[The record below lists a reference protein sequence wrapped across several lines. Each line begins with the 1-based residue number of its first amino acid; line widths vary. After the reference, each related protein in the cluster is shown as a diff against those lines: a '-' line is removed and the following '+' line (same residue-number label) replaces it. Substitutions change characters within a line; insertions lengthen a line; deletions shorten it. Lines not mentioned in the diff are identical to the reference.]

1 MLAQSSPGGRL
12 KATERQRRAYRFWA
26 PLYDEIYG
34 GILRPAH
41 RAIVELVS
49 EDEGHVLEVGVGT
62 GLLLPQYPAHL
73 QVTGLD
79 ISEHMLARAHRKVQ
93 DHRLEHVALQM
104 GDAQKLGFPSA
115 SFDVVVLPFV
125 ITLLPDPETALDEC
139 ARVLNPKGSIIIASK
154 ISNGSGVQGAI
165 ERAIAPAVERIGW
178 SATFRSQ
185 RLSRWVEGQ
194 GEFEVSEWRPVS
206 PLGLFKVIKLTRR
219 REVCKA

>member
-1 MLAQSSPGGRL
+1 MLVQSSPGRL
-12 KATERQRRAYRFWA
+12 GSAERQRRAYRFWA

-41 RAIVELVS
+41 RAIIELMS
-49 EDEGHVLEVGVGT
+49 ADEGRVLEAGVGT
-62 GLLLPQYPAHL
+62 GLLLPQFPAHL

-79 ISEHMLARAHRKVQ
+79 ISEHMLARAHQKVQ
-93 DHRLEHVALQM
+93 DHRLEHVALQI
-104 GDAQKLGFPSA
+104 GDAQTLGFASS

-125 ITLLPDPETALDEC
+125 ITLLPDPEAALDEC
-139 ARVLNPKGSIIIASK
+139 ARVLKAKGSIIIASK
-154 ISNGSGVQGAI
+154 ISNGNGVQGAI

-185 RLSRWVEGQ
+185 RLLRWVKGQ

-219 REVCKA
+219 REVGEA

>member
-1 MLAQSSPGGRL
+1 MLAQSSAGRL
-12 KATERQRRAYRFWA
+12 EATERQRRAYRFWA

-34 GILRPAH
+34 GILRPSH

-49 EDEGHVLEVGVGT
+49 ADQGRVLEVGVGT

-93 DHRLEHVALQM
+93 DQRLDHVALQL
-104 GDAQKLGFPSA
+104 GDAQKLGLPSA

-125 ITLLPDPETALDEC
+125 ITLLPDPEAALDEC

-154 ISNGSGVQGAI
+154 ISNGSGLQGAI

-185 RLSRWVEGQ
+185 RLLRWVEGQ